1 MAGNQQTNTGSFVP
15 LTNIWEV
22 QQIQEADVNSEE
34 FKELLVRLYQN
45 INSIC
50 MALNIKDV
58 GYYTLSEFLNG
69 QLFFP
74 NPALTSLTAQT
85 PTYRQVFRTVVNFGA
100 LPNATTKSIPHN
112 IAIIPATPTT
122 YSFTRIYGAASNGI
136 AQTSFIPIPY
146 SSASSVNDNIELYVD
161 NVNVNITTASNYS
174 SYTTTYIILEYIKS

>member
-15 LTNIWEV
+15 LTNIWDV
-22 QQIQEADVNSEE
+22 QRLQDVDINSEE

-45 INSIC
+45 INNIC

-74 NPALTSLTAQT
+74 NPALSSTTAQT

-100 LPNATTKSIPHN
+100 LPNAGTKSVPHG
-112 IAIIPATPTT
+112 IAINPVTPTT
-122 YSFTRIYGAASNGI
+122 YSFTRIYGAASNGS
-136 AQTSFIPIPY
+136 AQNSFIPLPF
-146 SSASSVNDNIELYVD
+146 ASPTLNENIKLTVDNT
-161 NVNVNITTASNYS
+161 NVNVTTAIDYS
-174 SYTTTYIILEYIKS
+174 SYTICYLVLEYIKQ